1 MISVIFTHRKIKNAT
16 LLPNQISDLKF
27 QISDLKKTSVCHII
41 ATKTIL
47 PPSARN
53 HSGGI
58 YPSGTSTIDS
68 LINFRK
74 MNTIKSLLAA
84 GVVVAAAFFQSC
96 QKDDSGSNSNIP
108 DVRTDYTVASV
119 LAANGATHEASDD
132 YSWDA
137 SSEMS
142 IVLNG
147 TSMTTTSPAVNV
159 NGTKA
164 TITAPGNYTVSG
176 TLSDGQIVVETTT
189 EGTVRLI
196 LNNAT
201 INNSSSAAIF
211 VSSATKTILVLKD
224 GTENTLT
231 DGSVYIFATATDT
244 EPDATLFAKDEL
256 TIYGNGTLTVKANYK
271 DAIACKDGI
280 VIAGGTLK
288 VTAKD
293 DGIRGKDYLVAKN
306 TSITINAGG
315 DGLKST
321 NDTDASL
328 GFVYIASGNYNIT
341 SGADAVQAV
350 TDVLVENGAFT
361 LTSGGGSGASG
372 TVETAKGLKA
382 GSQLVIDNGEFN
394 LSTADD
400 ALHSNN
406 NLTINEGDFTIAS
419 KDDGIHADTSL
430 SINGGKVLISKSYEG
445 IESRAVVINGG
456 EIHLTSSDDGVNAA
470 GGNDGSASQNFP
482 GASSSSS
489 DYFISVNGGYLV
501 VNATGDGLD
510 ANGSLAMTGGTVIV
524 NGPTAQNNGPLDYDV
539 SFQITGGVLIAVGSS
554 GMAQAPDNSSTQN
567 SVLVKF
573 SGTRSAGDLIHI
585 QSASGD
591 DVLTFKPAKSY
602 QSLAF
607 SAPALQKGSY
617 TIYNGG
623 SSSGEAVDGLYSG
636 GTYTAGTVYADFT
649 VSGVVTKV
657 Q

>member
-1 MISVIFTHRKIKNAT
+1 
-16 LLPNQISDLKF
+16 
-27 QISDLKKTSVCHII
+27 
-41 ATKTIL
+41 
-47 PPSARN
+47 
-53 HSGGI
+53 
-58 YPSGTSTIDS
+58 
-68 LINFRK
+68 
-74 MNTIKSLLAA
+74 MNTIKSLLAL
-84 GVVVAAAFFQSC
+84 GMVAVSAFLWSC
-96 QKDDSGSNSNIP
+96 QKDDSGSDSNIP
-108 DVRTDYTVASV
+108 DVQSDYTVASV
-119 LAANGATHEASDD
+119 LAANGLTHEAPDD
-132 YSWDA
+132 YTWDTA
-137 SSEMS
+137 SE
-142 IVLNG
+142 IGIALNG
-147 TSMTTTSPAVNV
+147 NSITTTSSAVSI

-164 TITAPGNYTVSG
+164 TITAPGNYIVSG
-176 TLSDGQIVVETTT
+176 TLNDGQIVVETTS

-201 INNSSSAAIF
+201 INNSTSAAIF
-211 VSSATKTILVLKD
+211 VSSATKTILILKE

-231 DGSVYIFATATDT
+231 DGSNYVFPNATDT

-256 TIYGNGTLTVKANYK
+256 TIYGSGTLAVKASYK

-280 VIAGGTLK
+280 IINGGTLK
-288 VTAKD
+288 ITAKD

-306 TSITINAGG
+306 TSITVTAGG

-321 NDTDASL
+321 NDTDGSL
-328 GFVYIASGNYNIT
+328 GYVHIVSGNYNIT

-361 LTSGGGSGASG
+361 LTSGGGSSAS
-372 TVETAKGLKA
+372 TTPETAKGLKA
-382 GSQLVIDNGEFN
+382 GSQLVIDNGTFQC
-394 LSTADD
+394 STADD

-406 NLTINEGDFTIAS
+406 NLTINDGTITIAS

-445 IESRAVVINGG
+445 IESRAVIINGG

-470 GGNDGSASQNFP
+470 GGNDGSASQHFP
-482 GASSSSS
+482 GSTSSSS
-489 DYFISVNGGYLV
+489 DYFIAVHGGYLV

-539 SFQITGGVLIAVGSS
+539 SFQITDGILIAVGSS

-573 SGTRSAGDLIHI
+573 SGTHSAGDLIHI

-617 TIYNGG
+617 TIYTGG
-623 SSSGEAVDGLYSG
+623 SSSGEVVDGLYSG
-636 GTYTAGTVYADFT
+636 GTYTSGTAYGDFT
-649 VSGVVTKV
+649 VDGVVTKV